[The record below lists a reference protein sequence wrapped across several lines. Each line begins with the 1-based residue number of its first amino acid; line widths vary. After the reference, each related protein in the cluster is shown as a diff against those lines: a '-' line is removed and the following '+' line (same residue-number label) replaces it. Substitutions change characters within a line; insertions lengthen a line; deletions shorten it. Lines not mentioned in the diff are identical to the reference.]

1 MCGIVAYRGRQKCLP
16 FLLDGM
22 KRLEYRG
29 YDSAGVAY
37 IIGDK
42 IFVQKQAGC
51 VGDLI
56 NNRIDFETECYTGI
70 GHTRWA
76 THGKPCSRNSHP
88 HVSMDDRLA
97 IVHNGI
103 IENYETL
110 KKELKEKGY
119 MFVSDTDSE
128 VLLYLIYDYLVNG
141 TPDLF
146 EAVKLALERV
156 VGAYAI
162 VVMDR
167 KLDNRHK
174 LVVARKGSPLVI
186 GVGKEDGEYFVASD
200 PIAIVN
206 YADRLV
212 YLEDNTVC
220 RVGDGLSMY
229 NMIEGAVSSCNISK
243 LEHQLYDIEKGN
255 YDHFM
260 IKEIFEQPKRVG
272 DCLGGRLHGYK
283 IKLGGLVG
291 LEDVLSQARHITII
305 SCGSSWHSA
314 LMGKYYIEEFTG
326 IKVSVEYAS
335 EFRYRKPAIGLGDV
349 VIGISQSGETADTL
363 NAMELAKEKGAV
375 IIGVCNVVNS
385 SLARLTGAGI
395 YTKAGMEIGVASTK
409 AFTNQVV
416 SLILLALWMEQYKT
430 YRKMDIDYRKLLIG
444 GLKDLP
450 ELMDQT
456 LLLNDEIKTLAQK
469 FSMAKNCLYLGR
481 EYNFPI
487 ALEGALKLK
496 EISYVHAEGYPA
508 AEMKHGPIALIDK
521 KMPVMVLANNKQ
533 QYDKILNNIKEIQAR
548 GGRIITV
555 YSGDEYVGDYGIQI
569 PDTLDALCPLLSN
582 IIVQLFAYHSAV
594 LRNCNVDKPRNL
606 AKSVT
611 VE

>member
-16 FLLDGM
+16 FLLDGL

-56 NNRIDFETECYTGI
+56 TNRIDFEVESYMGM

-76 THGKPCSRNSHP
+76 THGKPCLRNSHP
-88 HVSMDDRLA
+88 HVTMDDRLA

-103 IENYETL
+103 IENNETL

-119 MFVSDTDSE
+119 MFRSDTDSE
-128 VLLYLIYDYLVNG
+128 VLLYLIYDYLISEA
-141 TPDLF
+141 PYLF
-146 EAVKLALERV
+146 DAVRLALERV

-167 KLDNRHK
+167 KLDNRK
-174 LVVARKGSPLVI
+174 NLVVARKGSPLVI

-212 YLEDNTVC
+212 YMEDNTIC
-220 RVGDGLSMY
+220 RVGDNLTMF
-229 NMIEGAVSSCNISK
+229 NMIEGELSSCNILK
-243 LEHQLYDIEKGN
+243 MEHQLYDIEKGN
-255 YDHFM
+255 HNHFM
-260 IKEIFEQPKRVG
+260 MKEIFEQPERIK
-272 DCLGGRLHGYK
+272 DCLAGRIHGYK
-283 IKLGGLVG
+283 IKLGGLAG
-291 LEDVLSQARHITII
+291 YEDILSQAKHITII

-314 LMGKYYIEEFTG
+314 LMGKYYIEEFVG

-335 EFRYRKPAIGLGDV
+335 EFRYRKPAIGLGDI

-363 NAMELAKEKGAV
+363 NAMEMAKSKGAV
-375 IIGVCNVVNS
+375 VIGICNVVNS

-409 AFTNQVV
+409 AFTNQVL
-416 SLILLALWMEQYKT
+416 SLILLALWMEQYKA
-430 YRKMDIDYRKLLIG
+430 YRKMDIDYRQLVIG
-444 GLKDLP
+444 GLKDLA
-450 ELMDQT
+450 ELIDQT
-456 LLLNDEIKTLAQK
+456 LTLEDEVKIIAQK
-469 FSMAKNCLYLGR
+469 FMTAKNCLFLGR

-521 KMPVMVLANNKQ
+521 KMPVIVLANNKQ

-548 GGRIITV
+548 EGKIITL
-555 YSGDEYVGDYGIQI
+555 YSGDEYIGDYGIMV
-569 PDTLDALCPLLSN
+569 PDTIDALCPFVSN